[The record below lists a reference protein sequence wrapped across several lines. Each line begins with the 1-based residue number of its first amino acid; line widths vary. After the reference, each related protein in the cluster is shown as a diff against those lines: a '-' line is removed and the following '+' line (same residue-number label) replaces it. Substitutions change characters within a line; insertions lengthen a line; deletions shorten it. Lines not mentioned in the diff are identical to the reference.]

1 MGTSTSS
8 TYSHLTLLYLTPGAS
23 STTTTTLRYTYS
35 IHPLV
40 FRCIRITC
48 HSFTYRTTLRNKPR
62 LPPSYRTTPS
72 PRHHQPSKKLQPTM
86 MHQSNKSAAST
97 LFALSALLSI
107 ATPFLSTT
115 AAAHGGLSGAGHQHQ
130 HHKRAALAAA
140 PARSR
145 HAGRQPRSEPAVAQ
159 VAKRSDIVSP
169 GIEFLKV
176 NDIYVGFLP
185 DDGSGGG
192 SSESMSQI
200 NSMLPA
206 KSAWHGRYAQVTNG
220 KTFDGN
226 QLYMVMDDVTSNG
239 AIFAASVMPY
249 KTWYGLTESDNSNA
263 IAIAKVCNDIYEKHG
278 VEVWLSFAHEMN
290 WYCTDGTY
298 SGGYES
304 CVNSFQTAWKLVAA
318 AVKEHAPQTKMWWS
332 PNVGSDKDYDNC
344 YPKEGHVDVIGFDWY
359 PQSATESF
367 VDRAKPFYDKFAKG
381 DIVMVQGETGL
392 HYTGST
398 E

>member
-1 MGTSTSS
+1 
-8 TYSHLTLLYLTPGAS
+8 
-23 STTTTTLRYTYS
+23 
-35 IHPLV
+35 
-40 FRCIRITC
+40 
-48 HSFTYRTTLRNKPR
+48 
-62 LPPSYRTTPS
+62 
-72 PRHHQPSKKLQPTM
+72 
-86 MHQSNKSAAST
+86 
-97 LFALSALLSI
+97 
-107 ATPFLSTT
+107 
-115 AAAHGGLSGAGHQHQ
+115 
-130 HHKRAALAAA
+130 
-140 PARSR
+140 
-145 HAGRQPRSEPAVAQ
+145 
-159 VAKRSDIVSP
+159 
-169 GIEFLKV
+169 
-176 NDIYVGFLP
+176 
-185 DDGSGGG
+185 
-192 SSESMSQI
+192 
-200 NSMLPA
+200 
-206 KSAWHGRYAQVTNG
+206 
-220 KTFDGN
+220 
-226 QLYMVMDDVTSNG
+226 MDDVTSNG

-278 VEVWLSFAHEMN
+278 VEVWHRFAHEMN

-398 E
+398 EEKMSWVKSLSSPEAKQQMPNYLGWMWFNYDKFENGRQVDFKIIKPSEGKGNGVNAAADSFVSRHRGCTAGLVPQPSTFCFLLWACFFTG